1 MNVRD
6 DRMAYNIYSDPDLSG
21 TSRVF
26 ESFTIDFRATKTL
39 IHTYWALCNF
49 GLYFSEETK
58 EAYPEIAG
66 GGAYAGLQLRD
77 DGTKAIMA
85 FWEMTVGAEKKIM
98 RANRVYPKGDES
110 NFGGEGEGT
119 NCIRTYEWKRG
130 NWYRMVLRAWEDVET
145 GKTFVGQWVCDL
157 ETGKWDLIS
166 YFNTHLYNSALRGGM
181 SLFQENYIGGVN
193 QYETRE
199 FNVKNMYVLDREDG
213 LWKSLDTTR
222 LSAGNGGAANKGG
235 AYAFGATEDF
245 FWGTGGGIVADQE
258 AYDAGSVKNAVFS
271 IKQPKTPEIG
281 NVSIDTFTVEDGVVS
296 WSLTASSTPQLAF
309 LVEEFDENGENIANT
324 CVTRPEVC
332 SYKLSENTKKFCLTV
347 VDIYDNGAT
356 VEG

>member
-6 DRMAYNIYSDPDLSG
+6 DRMAYNIYSDPDLSA
-21 TSRVF
+21 TSRAF
-26 ESFTIDFRATKTL
+26 KSFVIDFCATKRL

-119 NCIRTYEWKRG
+119 NCIRTYEWVEG
-130 NWYRMVLRAWEDVET
+130 NWYRMALYAWEDEQT
-145 GKTFVGQWVCDL
+145 GNTFVGQWVCDL
-157 ETGKWDLIS
+157 ATGKWDLIS

-193 QYETRE
+193 QYEKRE
-199 FNVKNMYVLDREDG
+199 FRVKNMYVLDRADDE
-213 LWKSLDTTR
+213 WKSLHTTR

-235 AYAFGATEDF
+235 AYAFGAAEDY
-245 FWGTGGGIVADQE
+245 FWGSGGGLVADQE
-258 AYDAGSVKNAVFS
+258 AYDKGSVSRAVLS
-271 IKQPKTPEIG
+271 IKQPAVPALG
-281 NVSIDTFTVEDGVVS
+281 YVQVDSLTVAEGVAS
-296 WSLTASSTPQLAF
+296 WSYTAKSNPQLSFTLAEYDAEGA
-309 LVEEFDENGENIANT
+309 LVAET
-324 CVTRPEVC
+324 TVTRPEVT
-332 SYKLSENTKKFCLTV
+332 SLALTEKTAKVALTV
-347 VDIYDNGAT
+347 KDIFGNT
-356 VEG
+356 VTVKA